1 MKSLRQLLFDLLVS
15 LLSILD
21 FFLNRCLKVR
31 EVGVDAVTDH
41 LDALVSCLALFL
53 EVSAEQVFLLP
64 EGIVDSLH
72 AFLSRRCDMLEPFLE
87 HLLSLCDLL
96 LPQIQ
101 LSCLCLSLS
110 IQEFHN
116 LLQLAVSLVESR
128 LCLAEDLLED
138 VFKLVD
144 LGLIFNGFARLRRRD
159 RFLYLIDLR
168 LESVAP
174 VTDVDCRSKAC
185 LCARA
190 MVATHAHRVK

>member
-1 MKSLRQLLFDLLVS
+1 MRQLLFDLLVS

-31 EVGVDAVTDH
+31 EVGVDAVSDH

-53 EVSAEQVFLLP
+53 EVCAEQVFLLP

-87 HLLSLCDLL
+87 HLLSLRDLL

-110 IQEFHN
+110 IQEFHD
-116 LLQLAVSLVESR
+116 LLQLAVGLVESR
-128 LCLAEDLLED
+128 LRLAEDFLED

-144 LGLIFNGFARLRRRD
+144 LGLILNGFA
-159 RFLYLIDLR
+159 
-168 LESVAP
+168 
-174 VTDVDCRSKAC
+174 
-185 LCARA
+185 
-190 MVATHAHRVK
+190 